1 MKKIIVFLMAL
12 VMLLSLAACKK
23 AEQEPTNTTAGTT
36 TEPSTETTTAPQTTG
51 ESPSAMLQRVF
62 KANVGTNR
70 DVEALAQA
78 LITTEGIPFMGM
90 SMAVEP
96 GFLNGFSNEIDGFK
110 KGATFGPMIGS
121 IPYIGYVFE
130 LESEADVADFV
141 QKLKDNADLRWN
153 ICVEADEMIVETDG
167 NLVLFAMC
175 PAEFAS

>member
-12 VMLLSLAACKK
+12 VMLLSMAACGKT
-23 AEQEPTNTTAGTT
+23 AQEPAGTT
-36 TEPSTETTTAPQTTG
+36 TEPTTETTTAPQTTG
-51 ESPSAMLQRVF
+51 ESPAAMLQRVF

-96 GFLNGFSNEIDGFK
+96 GFLNGFSIEIDGFK